1 MATLLG
7 ILFILLIIAL
17 VIAIILTVLEKVTKL
32 AIPVIIIAIL
42 VVGAFYFVY
51 DVASLQQKFETENKL
66 FLLELDDSVAG
77 AFSIKGNQ
85 EPIIIDDLSN
95 YQSLKPEDLDALL
108 NKYYKV
114 IIVHWDTFD
123 DLPSINVADITISKQ
138 DALTAFN
145 SNTPK
150 SFLAPQISALF
161 LTEDSVK
168 SSLFNLMFGAAY
180 QKTNLIEMYRTGTV
194 DFYPET
200 MGLKVIKLIPE
211 SILKKLVKVK

>member
-7 ILFILLIIAL
+7 LLFILLIIAL
-17 VIAIILTVLEKVTKL
+17 VIAIILTVLEKITKI
-32 AIPVIIIAIL
+32 AIPVLIIALL

-95 YQSLKPEDLDALL
+95 YKSLRPENLDALL
-108 NKYYKV
+108 NRYYKV
-114 IIVHWDTFD
+114 IIVHWNAFD
-123 DLPSINVADITISKQ
+123 DIQSINVAGATVSKQ
-138 DALTAFN
+138 DARTALE
-145 SNTPK
+145 SSSPK
-150 SFLAPQISALF
+150 SFLDQQVAALF
-161 LTEDSVK
+161 PTEDSIK

-180 QKTNLIEMYRTGTV
+180 QKTDLIELYRLGKV

-211 SILKKLVKVK
+211 PILKKLVK